1 MYLHLGNDC
10 VVRIKEIIG
19 IFDLENTSLSRDTK
33 EFLSAVSKKG
43 EVIYLT
49 QDMPKS
55 YIVTESGGKTK
66 TYISLLSAQTLK
78 KRLNSRMSTI

>member
-10 VVRIKEIIG
+10 VVKTKEIIG
-19 IFDLENTSLSRDTK
+19 IFDLENTSLSKDTK
-33 EFLSAVSKKG
+33 AFLKEVSKKG
-43 EVIYLT
+43 EVVYLT

-66 TYISLLSAQTLK
+66 IYISLLSAQTLR